1 MKLFELQKWILNNI
15 DMILK
20 LQAIEKIKKFK
31 WHWDEEQTILRHPP
45 NKSTRQ
51 PSNWTSYNLT
61 LDKKPLD
68 NKPQEKRPNT
78 IDP

>member
-31 WHWDEEQTILRHPP
+31 WHWDEEQTILRQPP
-45 NKSTRQ
+45 NKNNRQ
-51 PSNWTSYNLT
+51 PDNWDSYNQT
-61 LDKKPLD
+61 QD
-68 NKPQEKRPNT
+68 NKPQDNN
-78 IDP
+78 